1 MDDEEGANNKSQA
14 IFEFT
19 KRKRWADVLVSELVN
34 VAILVLSPSG
44 SIIHVDAAVHGVT
57 GYSEDQ
63 LLGKNFSDILHGSF
77 AFVTPPMPTLQSTT
91 YIPALQREMRSHSF
105 NHLKIVLQPVEN

>member
-1 MDDEEGANNKSQA
+1 MWLGQKCPCNGYTETEALLSITMEDDEGATQKSQA

-34 VAILVLSPSG
+34 VAILVLSQTG
-44 SIIHVDAAVHGVT
+44 SIMHADAAAHTVT

-63 LLGKNFSDILHGSF
+63 LLGKNFSDIIHG
-77 AFVTPPMPTLQSTT
+77 
-91 YIPALQREMRSHSF
+91 
-105 NHLKIVLQPVEN
+105 